1 MTLPTSLR
9 LFPGLLR
16 GALGMVGL
24 CHPLASD
31 AGDGPDGFHGP

>member
-16 GALGMVGL
+16 GALRMVGWR
-24 CHPLASD
+24 HSLAQD